1 MNKLAKFDHQFVW
14 HPFTQMRNWLKREP
28 VVIAAGKGAVLRDV
42 QGRKY
47 LDANSSIWTNL
58 HGHNHPKINAAI
70 QRQLKKIAHSSAL
83 GLANEPASL
92 LAEKLVQLVNPKVG
106 RAVPSA
112 PLLHTRVRRGG
123 DTAPYLGKIFFSDDG
138 STALEVALK
147 LAYEF
152 TRHTRPASRRRIEP
166 RFLSLEGAYHGDT
179 VGAVSLGH
187 IDLFHKSYSGLLFQT
202 DQVMSP
208 YCYRCP
214 FNRAQ
219 PERADAREYRQC
231 NLECVGLVEKK
242 FAAQKRRANPYA
254 AFVFEPLIQGAA
266 GMIPQPRGWLRQ
278 VTEIARD
285 HGTLLIA
292 DEVMTGFGRTGF
304 SHSTLNPQPSTF
316 LFACHHE
323 GVQPDFLCLAKGLTG
338 GYLPMAA
345 TLTTQKVFDA
355 FLGEY
360 DEFKTFFHGHSYTAN
375 QLGAAAA
382 LASLD
387 ILQGKPSIRARQ
399 NLERKLH
406 DELQALWSL
415 PNVGDIRQVG
425 LIAGIELVR
434 DWRTR
439 KPFDL
444 RERAGIRVCEAM
456 ARRGVLTRP
465 VGNVIVL
472 MPPYCTTKA
481 QLQKIICAVFDSIRE
496 VLGKL

>member
-1 MNKLAKFDHQFVW
+1 MNRLAQLDRQFVW
-14 HPFTQMRNWLKREP
+14 HPFTQMRDWLKREP
-28 VVIAAGKGAVLRDV
+28 VVIVAGKGAVLHDI
-42 QGRKY
+42 QGRAY

-58 HGHNHPKINAAI
+58 HGHNHPRINAAI
-70 QRQLKKIAHSSAL
+70 QRQLKRIAHSSAL

-92 LAEKLVQLVNPKVG
+92 LAAKLVKPATAKTVG
-106 RAVPSA
+106 RTSLQASPHQLNKV
-112 PLLHTRVRRGG
+112 
-123 DTAPYLGKIFFSDDG
+123 FFSDDG

-152 TRHTRPASRRRIEP
+152 TRRTHPKWVGRASSRAAAP
-166 RFLSLEGAYHGDT
+166 KFLSLEGAYHGDT

-202 DQVMSP
+202 DRVMSP

-219 PERADAREYRQC
+219 PERADAREYRKC
-231 NLECVGLVEKK
+231 NWECVGLMTKK
-242 FAAQKRRANPYA
+242 FAAQKRKGNPYA
-254 AFVFEPLIQGAA
+254 AFVFEPSIQGAA
-266 GMIPQPRGWLRQ
+266 GMIPQPKGWLRQ
-278 VTEIARD
+278 VTEIARH

-292 DEVMTGFGRTGF
+292 DEVMTGFGRTGISDF
-304 SHSTLNPQPSTF
+304 GLRTQGSGFFP
-316 LFACHHE
+316 ACRHE

-382 LASLD
+382 LASLE
-387 ILQGKPSIRARQ
+387 ILQSGKSIRERQ
-399 NLERKLH
+399 ILEKCLH
-406 DELQALWSL
+406 NELQTLWSL

-425 LIAGIELVR
+425 LVAGIELVR
-434 DWRTR
+434 NWRTR
-439 KPFDL
+439 KPFDFW
-444 RERAGIRVCEAM
+444 ERAGIRVCEAM

-472 MPPYCTTKA
+472 MPPYCTTPEQA
-481 QLQKIICAVFDSIRE
+481 GRMTHAVFDSVRE
-496 VLGKL
+496 VL